1 MDSHDGRIHQSSHT
15 RKPHDL
21 PLPLL
26 TTSPKVKGYIL
37 GSCLYHSRGTL
48 LVYVKMQLFHYNCGK
63 RFSSFLRFPQ
73 VVSFHCFEKPTV
85 LHLIQLQSSD
95 QSVPLSFHY
104 FENLT
109 VLHAIQSWS
118 SVLHLI
124 QLQSSDQ
131 SVPLSFH
138 YFENLTVL
146 HAIQSWSSD
155 QNVPLSFHCL
165 SCHSVTGWK
174 LNGNGIFRSLV
185 HNWMAWRTVGFSKQ

>member
-1 MDSHDGRIHQSSHT
+1 VDSHDGRIHQSSHT

-95 QSVPLSFHY
+95 QGVPLSFHY
-104 FENLT
+104 FENPRPSSHDPVIRMFHCLST
-109 VLHAIQSWS
+109 VCHAIQS
-118 SVLHLI
+118 L
-124 QLQSSDQ
+124 D
-131 SVPLSFH
+131 
-138 YFENLTVL
+138 
-146 HAIQSWSSD
+146 
-155 QNVPLSFHCL
+155 
-165 SCHSVTGWK
+165 
-174 LNGNGIFRSLV
+174 GN
-185 HNWMAWRTVGFSKQ
+185 

>member
-95 QSVPLSFHY
+95 QVIRVFHCLFIILKIPLFSMPFNHDSVIRMFHCLFIVLKIPLFSMPFNHESVIRMFHCL
-104 FENLT
+104 FIILKIPLFSMPFNHDSVIRMIHCLST
-109 VLHAIQSWS
+109 VCHAIQS
-118 SVLHLI
+118 L
-124 QLQSSDQ
+124 D
-131 SVPLSFH
+131 
-138 YFENLTVL
+138 
-146 HAIQSWSSD
+146 
-155 QNVPLSFHCL
+155 
-165 SCHSVTGWK
+165 
-174 LNGNGIFRSLV
+174 GN
-185 HNWMAWRTVGFSKQ
+185 